1 MKGKNIY
8 FTIKIFYFIVATSSS
23 SYSSSFIH
31 RSMYVAATLESKIL
45 NEKNLTENFFQNEM
59 SKVNI
64 RNIF

>member
-31 RSMYVAATLESKIL
+31 RSMYVAATLESML